1 MNRKH
6 ALFLFATLLPSAAL
20 ADTSISSE
28 IAQDLDDARKE
39 VRTEL
44 AQERARLDSEN
55 LSLDDGLHFGKES
68 RHAAAKRKTLP
79 NGEITPRG
87 DLLVDGKATAIDA
100 QQRRLLLDY
109 RAQVI
114 DLARTGIDAG
124 EQAAMLAIDATDV
137 SLLSLIVGGLT
148 GSLER
153 RVEATVKES
162 IKPMVLQICR
172 QLPQLR
178 QSQQALAVSVPDFR
192 PYATL
197 EADDVE
203 DCERDVGKELAAI

>member
-6 ALFLFATLLPSAAL
+6 AVFLLAALLPLAAQ
-20 ADTSISSE
+20 ASTSTRTE
-28 IAQDLDDARKE
+28 VARDLDDARQE

-44 AQERARLDSEN
+44 AQERARLDSQN
-55 LSLDDGLHFGKES
+55 LSLGDGLHFGKES
-68 RHAAAKRKTLP
+68 RHVAAKRKALP
-79 NGEITPRG
+79 KGEITPRG

-100 QQRRLLLDY
+100 HQRRQLLDY
-109 RAQVI
+109 RTQVI
-114 DLARTGIDAG
+114 DLAKTGIDAG
-124 EQAAMLAIDATDV
+124 EQAAMVAIDATDV
-137 SLLSLIVGGLT
+137 SLFRLIAGGLT
-148 GSLER
+148 GSLEH
-153 RVEATVKES
+153 RVEASVKQT

-178 QSQQALAVSVPDFR
+178 KSQQTLAASVPDFR

-203 DCERDVGKELAAI
+203 DCERDVGNELAAN